1 MQAEEAASLTGEGA
15 GVGSRREWPAPGP
28 QRGRDRVARQNTGHP
43 AKCGFLTNLTPLF
56 SIHSLPAVQIQLGI
70 LLYLLR
76 LAFLDEKGTEE
87 RTKDM
92 PFFLNSLFGVGD
104 PACLQPQTPQ
114 EKPRS

>member
-43 AKCGFLTNLTPLF
+43 AKCGLLTNLTPLF
-56 SIHSLPAVQIQLGI
+56 SIRSLPAVQIQLGI

-76 LAFLDEKGTEE
+76 LAFPG
-87 RTKDM
+87 
-92 PFFLNSLFGVGD
+92 
-104 PACLQPQTPQ
+104 
-114 EKPRS
+114 